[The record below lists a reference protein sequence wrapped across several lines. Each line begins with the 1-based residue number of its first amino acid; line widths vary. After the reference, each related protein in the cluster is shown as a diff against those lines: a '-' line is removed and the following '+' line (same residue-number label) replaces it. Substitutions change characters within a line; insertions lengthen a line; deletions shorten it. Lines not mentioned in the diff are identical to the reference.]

1 MTAGCPCEGILGS
14 EDGRDMIYHLHVQL
28 LGITPLIWRRIL
40 VPGEVSLY
48 RLNLLI
54 QRGMGWKNAH
64 LSEFNIDGRKYG
76 ATEQDHFA
84 EGIYEFKKFK
94 LSEVVSGVGKSFLF
108 TYDFGDDWQHKVVV
122 EDIFAREKEVKYP
135 LCIAGERACP
145 PEDIGGIYGYDDF
158 LEAIS
163 DPKHESHADY
173 KAWAKKFDPEKF
185 DVDKATKAMQR
196 R

>member
-1 MTAGCPCEGILGS
+1 
-14 EDGRDMIYHLHVQL
+14 MIYQLHVQL
-28 LGITPLIWRRIL
+28 LGITPLIWRRIQ
-40 VPGEVSLY
+40 VPGDVSLY

-54 QRGMGWKNAH
+54 QRAMGWKNTH
-64 LSEFNIDGRKYG
+64 LSEFNIDGRRYG

-94 LSEVVSGVGKSFLF
+94 LSEVVTAAGESFLF

-122 EDIFAREKEVKYP
+122 EDIFAREKEVAYP
-135 LCIAGERACP
+135 RCIGGERACP
-145 PEDIGGIYGYDDF
+145 PEDVGGIYGYDDF

-173 KAWAKKFDPEKF
+173 KAWIKKFNPERF
-185 DVDKATKAMQR
+185 DVEKATKAMQKK
-196 R
+196 

>member
-1 MTAGCPCEGILGS
+1 
-14 EDGRDMIYHLHVQL
+14 MIYQLHVQL
-28 LGITPLIWRRIL
+28 LGITPLIWRRIQ
-40 VPGEVSLY
+40 VPGEVSLF

-54 QRGMGWKNAH
+54 QRAMGWKNTH
-64 LSEFNIDGRKYG
+64 LSEFNIDSRKYG

-84 EGIYEFKKFK
+84 EGVYEFKKFK
-94 LSEVVSGVGKSFLF
+94 LSQVVTAAGQSFLYA
-108 TYDFGDDWQHKVVV
+108 YDFGDDWLHKVVV
-122 EDIFAREKEVKYP
+122 EDILARENEVKYP

-145 PEDIGGIYGYDDF
+145 PEDVGGIYGYDDF

-173 KAWAKKFDPEKF
+173 KTWIKKFDPENF

>member
-1 MTAGCPCEGILGS
+1 
-14 EDGRDMIYHLHVQL
+14 MIYQLHVQL
-28 LGITPLIWRRIL
+28 LGITPLIWRRIQ
-40 VPGEVSLY
+40 VSGDVSLF

-54 QRGMGWKNAH
+54 QRAMGWKNSH

-94 LSEVVSGVGKSFLF
+94 LSEVVADVVKSFLY

-122 EDIFAREKEVKYP
+122 EDISAREKEVKYP

-145 PEDIGGIYGYDDF
+145 PEDVGGIYGYDDF

-163 DPKHESHADY
+163 DPKHENHADY
-173 KAWAKKFDPEKF
+173 KAWAKKFDPAMF
-185 DVDKATKAMQR
+185 DVDKANKAMQR
-196 R
+196 K

>member
-1 MTAGCPCEGILGS
+1 
-14 EDGRDMIYHLHVQL
+14 MIYQLHVQL
-28 LGITPLIWRRIL
+28 LGTDPLIWRRIQ

-54 QRGMGWKNAH
+54 QRAMGWKNAH

-94 LSEVVSGVGKSFLF
+94 LSNVVTEIGGSFLYV
-108 TYDFGDDWQHKVVV
+108 YDFGDDWQHKVVV

-135 LCIAGERACP
+135 LCIAGASACP
-145 PEDIGGIYGYDDF
+145 PEDVGGIYGYDDF
-158 LEAIS
+158 LGAIS
-163 DPKHESHADY
+163 DPKHENHVEY
-173 KAWAKKFDPEKF
+173 KTWAGKFDPEIF
-185 DVDKATKAMQR
+185 DVEKAKKAMQR